1 MEDGQIVALYFR
13 RDQGAITETAR
24 KYAAYCHS
32 IAYRILESH
41 PDAEEVVNDTYLGAW
56 NSIPPTKPMS
66 LSAYLGKISRRLALN
81 RWRSGQRKK
90 RGGGET
96 ALALEELEDCIPWG
110 RSAQE
115 ELEGKEFGTCTED
128 PSLRIETSTY
138 IFRRVLQYWI
148 RSLLPFF

>member
-56 NSIPPTKPMS
+56 NSIPPTKRVS

-96 ALALEELEDCIPWG
+96 ALALEELE
-110 RSAQE
+110 
-115 ELEGKEFGTCTED
+115 
-128 PSLRIETSTY
+128 TSE
-138 IFRRVLQYWI
+138 
-148 RSLLPFF
+148 